1 MGGKKEENHIYE
13 LILPYKQH
21 VAENP
26 SVCAMTHCKAS
37 GTDWYLTKALHQ
49 ATEAKSLYNETNGK
63 IPAPPKV

>member
-1 MGGKKEENHIYE
+1 
-13 LILPYKQH
+13 
-21 VAENP
+21 
-26 SVCAMTHCKAS
+26 MTHCKAS